1 MKATIELKPETYSD
15 VAYVEG
21 VYNHKR
27 VIENALYLHCK
38 KYFDQ
43 NYRGVFFAGS
53 DMKDEIFQESF
64 ITLWRIIENRIIYV
78 EDVELKGKG
87 GKPFNGQL
95 TTYFMSIA
103 RFKYLEWVRKNSRYS
118 EFGNNEKEFIDDL
131 WDFLDNVPENNIQY
145 EILSYC
151 ISQMPKG
158 CNRILT
164 LFYYEEKELDA
175 IMMEI
180 PTYKSKNALKTAKH
194 KCMENLRSSANA
206 IYDRYINA

>member
-1 MKATIELKPETYSD
+1 MSTIELKPETYSD
-15 VAYVEG
+15 VVFVEG

-53 DMKDEIFQESF
+53 DKKDEIFQESF
-64 ITLWRIIENRIIYV
+64 ITLWEIIEHRIIYV
-78 EDVELKGKG
+78 EDGELKGKN
-87 GKPFNGQL
+87 GKPFKGRL
-95 TTYFMSIA
+95 TTFFMSIA
-103 RFKYLEWVRKNSRYS
+103 RFKYLEWVRKNSSYN
-118 EFGNNEKEFIDDL
+118 EYGNDELESMKDV
-131 WDFLDNVPENNIQY
+131 WVFLDNVLENNIQY

-164 LFYYEEKELDA
+164 MFYYEEKNLDA